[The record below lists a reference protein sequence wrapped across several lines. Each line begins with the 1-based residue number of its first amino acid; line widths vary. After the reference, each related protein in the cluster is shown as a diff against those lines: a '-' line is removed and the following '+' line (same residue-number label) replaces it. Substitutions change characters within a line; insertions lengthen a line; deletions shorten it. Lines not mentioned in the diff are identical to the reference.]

1 MGVPPES
8 DFDVAGIGHDIAHG
22 LKEVCDIDVVT
33 PETGLQRAGEEM
45 GRGDDPGR
53 EDRRITMEPL
63 DPRGILSQR
72 ISALLRDSCG
82 INTMFFFLFF
92 SGACI
97 HRRYE
102 VESNCFNMFLPP
114 CQHDVCCFAGC
125 RR

>member
-1 MGVPPES
+1 M
-8 DFDVAGIGHDIAHG
+8 AGIGHDIAHG

-92 SGACI
+92 LVLVFIGGTRLKATVLTCSYLPA
-97 HRRYE
+97 
-102 VESNCFNMFLPP
+102 NMMFVVL
-114 CQHDVCCFAGC
+114 QVAEG
-125 RR
+125 RTKR